1 MNTQNYINEIEEYRS
16 NLEQQLRAPD
26 GWLTL
31 AGLHWLHNGS
41 NSVGTAMN
49 STVILPPYSAPQEV
63 GYLYLENG
71 QVYFQP
77 CEEVEVHIDGKPV
90 EGKHPLQ
97 SDINQNPSIL
107 TLGDLT
113 FFVIQRGERIG
124 VRVKQVSHPNRLN
137 FQGRVWWPVD
147 DFYRVK
153 ATIKRYA
160 SPKIVEIPDVIGG
173 INETVMDC
181 ALEFTLKS
189 QTFSLDAETLPNGNF
204 YIIFHDQSC
213 GQGSYPTGRFLK
225 TEDPQSDS
233 VIIDF
238 NKAYNP
244 PCAFTPFAT
253 CPLPPRQNYLNTSI
267 RAGERYTGQTGQ
279 A

>member
-1 MNTQNYINEIEEYRS
+1 MSNQSYIKEIEEYRS
-16 NLEQQLRAPD
+16 ILDRQLRAPD

-31 AGLHWLHNGS
+31 AGLHWLNNGI
-41 NSVGTAMN
+41 NSVGSAMN
-49 STVILPPYSAPQEV
+49 STVTLPPYSAPQEV
-63 GYLYLENG
+63 GHFFLEHG
-71 QVYFQP
+71 IVYFQA
-77 CEEVEVHIDGKPV
+77 CDVVEVHIDGIPV
-90 EGKHPLQ
+90 KGKHPLQ
-97 SDINQNPSIL
+97 SDETHNPSIL

-113 FFVIQRGERIG
+113 FFVIQRGDRIG

-147 DFYRVK
+147 EIYRVK
-153 ATIKRYA
+153 ATVKRYDP
-160 SPKIVEIPDVIGG
+160 PKIVEFPDVIGG

-181 ALEFTLKS
+181 ALEFDLGG
-189 QTFSLDAETLPNGNF
+189 QTYSLDAETMSNGKF

-213 GQGSYPTGRFLK
+213 GKGSYPAGRFLK
-225 TEDPQSDS
+225 TEDPQSES

-253 CPLPPRQNYLNTSI
+253 CFLPPRQNYLDTSI
-267 RAGERYTGQTGQ
+267 QAGERYKDQTSQ

>member
-1 MNTQNYINEIEEYRS
+1 MSTDGYVKEIEEYRS
-16 NLEQQLRAPD
+16 NLEQRLRAPD

-31 AGLHWLHNGS
+31 AGLHWLHNGT
-41 NSVGTAMN
+41 NSVGSAVN
-49 STVILPPYSAPQEV
+49 STVILPPYTAPQEV
-63 GYLYLENG
+63 GHFYLENG
-71 QVYFQP
+71 QVYFQA
-77 CEEVEVHIDGKPV
+77 CEEVEVHLDGTSV
-90 EGKHPLQ
+90 NGKHPLQ
-97 SDINQNPSIL
+97 SDINHNPSIL

-137 FQGRVWWPVD
+137 FKGRVWWPID
-147 DFYRVK
+147 NLYRVK
-153 ATIKRYA
+153 AAIKRYDP
-160 SPKIVEIPDVIGG
+160 PKFVEIPDVIGG

-181 ALEFTLKS
+181 ALEFILNG
-189 QTFSLDAETLPNGNF
+189 QTYSLDAETLPNGKF
-204 YIIFHDQSC
+204 YVIFHDQSC
-213 GQGSYPTGRFLK
+213 GKGSYPAGRFLK
-225 TEDPQSDS
+225 TEDPQSGS

-253 CPLPPRQNYLNTSI
+253 CPLPPRQNYLDTTI
-267 RAGERYTGQTGQ
+267 QAGERYKDQTSQ